1 LELNKEDVGKI
12 FEVLIEGVSAR
23 NNMELYGRNTQN
35 KVIVFPKG
43 DLKPGTYVNVL
54 VTSCT
59 SGTLIGTVVKD

>member
-1 LELNKEDVGKI
+1 MIETVEGKI

-43 DLKPGTYVNVL
+43 NLKTGAYVNVH

-59 SGTLIGTVVKD
+59 SGTLIGTVVL